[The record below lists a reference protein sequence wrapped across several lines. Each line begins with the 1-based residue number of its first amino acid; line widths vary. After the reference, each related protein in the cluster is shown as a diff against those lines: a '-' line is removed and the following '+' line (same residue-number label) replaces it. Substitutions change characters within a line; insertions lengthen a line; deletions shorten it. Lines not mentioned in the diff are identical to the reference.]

1 MKLRTIST
9 ADRERWRETTMSKI
23 SKAAKAVK
31 KVDMGGVIRAI
42 VRSGQ
47 AAPGPPLGPVLG
59 QKGIP
64 IGQFCKDFNDKTKE
78 LKEGIPLPIK
88 IHVKPDRTYD
98 LTIGQPTVS
107 YFLKQAAGIQKGASK
122 TGHEIAGKVS
132 VRAVYEI
139 AQVKAQDEAFK
150 MQNASIET
158 VVKSIIGSARSL
170 GIEIVNDLSAE
181 EYNTFLEEKEERLR
195 AEAAAADEAVSV
207 KKK

>member
-1 MKLRTIST
+1 
-9 ADRERWRETTMSKI
+9 MSKI

>member
-1 MKLRTIST
+1 MVTTGAEFSFSWYVRLGFDTSGLAAEDPRGVHGRTEGGREGG
-9 ADRERWRETTMSKI
+9 RERRHPVHSTVQSSLPLLYMS
-23 SKAAKAVK
+23 
-31 KVDMGGVIRAI
+31 GEGC
-42 VRSGQ
+42 G
-47 AAPGPPLGPVLG
+47 
-59 QKGIP
+59 KGIP
-64 IGQFCKDFNDKTKE
+64 IGQFCKDFNEKTKE

-98 LTIGQPTVS
+98 LKIGQPTVS

-122 TGHEIAGKVS
+122 TGHEIAGMVS

-170 GIEIVNDLSAE
+170 GIEIVNE
-181 EYNTFLEEKEERLR
+181 
-195 AEAAAADEAVSV
+195 
-207 KKK
+207 